1 MKIIETALNG
11 LLLLEPVVFADER
24 GEFCETFNARRF
36 AALIGREV
44 SFVQDNRSRSRP
56 NVLRGLHYQHA
67 HPQGKLVQVT
77 QGAVWDVAVDLRR
90 ASPSFGQWYG
100 VTLSAENRRQLWIP
114 EGFAHG
120 FLALQDG
127 AEFCYKVSDYWHA
140 GDEYCIRWDDPALGI
155 DWPLTQPPV
164 LSDKD
169 RQGLSFAEA
178 PRF

>member
-11 LLLLEPVVFADER
+11 LVLVEPAVFTDER

-36 AALIGREV
+36 ATLIGREV
-44 SFVQDNRSRSRP
+44 SFVQDNRSRSRL

-67 HPQGKLVQVT
+67 HPQAKLVQVT
-77 QGAVWDVAVDLRR
+77 QGAAWDVAVDLRC

-120 FLALQDG
+120 FLALEDVT
-127 AEFCYKVSDYWHA
+127 EVCYKVSDYWQA
-140 GDEYCIRWDDPALGI
+140 GDECCIRWNDPTLAI
-155 DWPLTQPPV
+155 DWPLTQPPL

-169 RQGLSFAEA
+169 QQGMRFAEA
-178 PRF
+178 PLF